1 MAERGNGRASATPKA
16 GVSLFPGGRAKPVY
30 RTNLADGN
38 GSNGETEGSCKQ
50 SNWPPPPSRNG
61 LLDGLQRHGT
71 EERGERGGEVY
82 VPEDG
87 GDEDLEEHF
96 LGDGRPASPARSGF
110 ETTRH
115 S

>member
-1 MAERGNGRASATPKA
+1 VRLTLAGPCLPNSRRSRLQVATVRGLNLQRAIRNGGEGRA
-16 GVSLFPGGRAKPVY
+16 R
-30 RTNLADGN
+30 RT
-38 GSNGETEGSCKQ
+38 
-50 SNWPPPPSRNG
+50 
-61 LLDGLQRHGT
+61 
-71 EERGERGGEVY
+71 Y

>member
-1 MAERGNGRASATPKA
+1 MTLAGPALPTQFQEVAAASGHREPAAATRKGSKERRASA
-16 GVSLFPGGRAKPVY
+16 
-30 RTNLADGN
+30 
-38 GSNGETEGSCKQ
+38 
-50 SNWPPPPSRNG
+50 
-61 LLDGLQRHGT
+61 
-71 EERGERGGEVY
+71 EEVRY